1 MNPML
6 QKLHIR
12 NYVLIPE
19 LELSFEEG
27 LHAITGETGAGKSL
41 LMGALGL
48 IAGERADLKAMQQA
62 DKKCMIEAW
71 FLVQDSELFNLLER
85 LEIEADQH
93 LIVRRE
99 ILPGG
104 KSRAFVNDS
113 PVTLDV
119 LKSVGSFLLDIH
131 GQNDSLSLGAAET
144 QLQILDLLS
153 KASVQKEAYKKTYQ
167 EWRKAG
173 KMLQELETEKK
184 KALAESDYKQFVF
197 EELREAQLRNGEQ
210 EELENQIKTLQN
222 AERIK
227 SELFRCTTA
236 LEGEGAAVETLRSVS
251 NWMEKL
257 GQFSGTYAEM
267 GEKLRNLYFEL
278 KEISNQIQ
286 LKAEQISD
294 DPKVL
299 ETMENRLSK
308 IYTFQKKYHKS
319 DISELINY
327 QTELEE
333 QLTRTY
339 NIDEKIGQWEELYKR
354 LKTETEQ
361 NGLMLREKRKAGAAE
376 IKSQIEKLLQ
386 EMGIA
391 HARFEVDIQ
400 PSTEPG
406 PDGLDLIRYLF
417 SANPGLPPADMKQVA
432 SGGEF
437 SRLMLAFKYAV
448 AKVKQMPTLIFDEI
462 DTGISGEV
470 AKKVGRKMK
479 ELAET
484 HQVFSITHSPQMAS
498 QAHFHW
504 LVYKTV
510 ENMDSRSA
518 IRLLDEEGRIAELAG
533 MIAGDSKSEA
543 TLKAARELL
552 AG

>member
-1 MNPML
+1 ML

-19 LELSFEEG
+19 LELNFEEG

-62 DKKCMIEAW
+62 DKKCVIEAW
-71 FLVQDSELFNLLER
+71 FLTKDPELDKLLEQ
-85 LEIEADQH
+85 LELEPDQH

-113 PVTLDV
+113 PVTLEV
-119 LKSVGSFLLDIH
+119 LKTVGAFLLDIH
-131 GQNDSLSLGAAET
+131 GQNDSVSLGLAET

-153 KASVQKEAYKKTYQ
+153 SATLDKAAYQSSFQ
-167 EWRKAG
+167 EWRKAE
-173 KMLQELETEKK
+173 KKLQELQNEKK
-184 KALAESDYKQFVF
+184 KFLAESDYKQFVF
-197 EELREAQLRNGEQ
+197 EELKAAQLKNGEQ
-210 EELENQIKTLQN
+210 EELESQLNTLQN

-227 SELFRCTTA
+227 TELYRCASA
-236 LEGEGAAVETLRSVS
+236 LNETGAVIETLRSVS

-257 GQFSGTYAEM
+257 GSFSPTYAQL
-267 GEKLRNLYFEL
+267 GQNFRNLYFEL
-278 KEISNQIQ
+278 KELADQVQ
-286 LKAEQISD
+286 AEVEQIND

-299 ETMENRLSK
+299 EAAENRLSK
-308 IYTFQKKYHKS
+308 IYTLQKKFNKS
-319 DISELINY
+319 AISELIAY
-327 QTELEE
+327 QSELEDE
-333 QLTRTY
+333 LNRSF
-339 NIDEKIGQWEELYKR
+339 NIDDQIEQWEATGKR

-361 NGLMLREKRKAGAAE
+361 KGLSLRQKRKTGALQ

-386 EMGIA
+386 EMGIR
-391 HARFEVDIQ
+391 HARFEIDIK
-400 PSTEPG
+400 PMPEPG
-406 PDGLDLIRYLF
+406 SDGMDQVRFLF

-437 SRLMLAFKYAV
+437 SRLMLAFKYAL

-479 ELAET
+479 ELAEV

-498 QAHFHW
+498 QADFHW
-504 LVYKTV
+504 LVFKSV
-510 ENMDSRSA
+510 EQHESRSG
-518 IRLLDEEGRIAELAG
+518 IRLLDEVGRVEELAG
-533 MIAGDSKSEA
+533 MIAGDAKSEA
-543 TLKAARELL
+543 TLAAARELL